1 MDLRPSDG
9 GVPAADRDVRTNVWL
24 TPELKKRIVAACA
37 QETLRT
43 GDRVSLAEWLR
54 VAAERRLESGT

>member
-1 MDLRPSDG
+1 M
-9 GVPAADRDVRTNVWL
+9 RTNVWL
-24 TPELKKRIVAACA
+24 PPKLKKRIVAACA
-37 QETLRT
+37 KETLRT